1 MEYLI
6 AASFMAA
13 PGGLLFAKLLIP
25 ETGTPNDD
33 PDLKIE
39 EGDLNQASN
48 VIDAAAMGASD
59 GLKLALN
66 VGAMLL
72 AFVGLIALVNGMLG
86 YLGSFIGMPALS
98 LEWALGKV
106 FAPLAFLIGVSWNEA
121 TVAGSFIGQK
131 LIVNEFVAYLNFK
144 SYLDGSMLING
155 VAMTEHTKAIVS
167 FALCGFA
174 NLSSIAILIGG
185 LGAMAPN
192 RRQDIARLGIKAVI
206 AGTLSNLM
214 SGTIAGLFVALSGV

>member
-1 MEYLI
+1 M
-6 AASFMAA
+6 
-13 PGGLLFAKLLIP
+13 
-25 ETGTPNDD
+25 
-33 PDLKIE
+33 
-39 EGDLNQASN
+39 
-48 VIDAAAMGASD
+48 
-59 GLKLALN
+59 
-66 VGAMLL
+66 
-72 AFVGLIALVNGMLG
+72 
-86 YLGSFIGMPALS
+86 
-98 LEWALGKV
+98 
-106 FAPLAFLIGVSWNEA
+106 
-121 TVAGSFIGQK
+121 
-131 LIVNEFVAYLNFK
+131 NEFVAYLNFK

-192 RRQDIARLGIKAVI
+192 RRQDIARLGIKAVV

>member
-1 MEYLI
+1 
-6 AASFMAA
+6 MAA

-25 ETGTPNDD
+25 ETATPNDD
-33 PDLKIE
+33 PDLKIT

-86 YLGSFIGMPALS
+86 FLGSFIGMPTLS

-192 RRQDIARLGIKAVI
+192 RRQDIARLGIKAVV